1 MKEKIKNPKNGKCY
15 GMYYIKTIKRTL
27 RKKKKKKL

>member
-1 MKEKIKNPKNGKCY
+1 MKKKIKNPKNGKCY
-15 GMYYIKTIKRTL
+15 GMYYIKTMKRSL